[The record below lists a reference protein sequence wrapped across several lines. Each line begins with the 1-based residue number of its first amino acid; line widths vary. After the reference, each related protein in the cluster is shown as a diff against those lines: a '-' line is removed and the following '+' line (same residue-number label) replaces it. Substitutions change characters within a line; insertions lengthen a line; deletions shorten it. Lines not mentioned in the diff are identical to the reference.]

1 MGSKVVAAI
10 AVALVFAAPAN
21 AAVRLFHDTFSAQ
34 YRSPFGAVPA
44 GSKVTLRLRVTGA
57 KPTSVALH
65 VGKAFHAMRRRGTMW
80 TSVLTTPSTPQIVN
94 YDFRVRF
101 GRRTLWYGDNGS
113 ADVLMGGTG
122 VTSSLEGVP
131 FAITAYAPSFTTPA
145 WAQGAV
151 VYEIFVDR
159 FRNGDPSNDYC
170 RAGSPARCPTFY
182 GNIPARLHP
191 SWNEAVDE
199 NPPDIHN
206 RDFFGGDLEGIQ
218 QELPYLKSLGVDAI
232 WTTPIFMARSNH
244 RYDTDNYTQVD
255 PSLGGNSAFASL
267 ASAMKAGGMHW
278 ILDGVFNHASSDS
291 LYFDRY
297 HRYSTDGAC
306 ESTSSPWR
314 SWFQFSSQHVPCD
327 QNDYVQWNG
336 IDTLPVF
343 NHDNQEVKDF
353 FFKAPDG
360 IAERWLAA
368 GASGWR
374 LDAADQIDHAWW
386 REFRTAVKAAYPDAP
401 LIAEDTGGPADA
413 TDFLLGNE
421 LDGVMN
427 YRFRDDAN
435 AFVTGGSGAQL
446 AHALLAMAQEYPT
459 QALAVSFD
467 LIDSHD
473 TQRALATYGG
483 DTAEAKQ
490 RLELAALLQYTW
502 VGAPMTL
509 YGDEVAINAPGNDP
523 FNRAPYPWPD
533 ASGDVS
539 LYGPPDLG
547 VLHVYMQL
555 GQIRSQLPALRQGS
569 FTSLYASSNVYA
581 FLRSG
586 GAAKPVVVAL
596 NNSASIATAQ
606 IPVKGVT
613 ASTWTDALSGKTFSG
628 GGRLNVT
635 IPPRGGL
642 ILVGS

>member
-1 MGSKVVAAI
+1 MVVA
-10 AVALVFAAPAN
+10 LFAAGPAN
-21 AAVRLFHDTFSAQ
+21 AAVRLFHDTFNAQ

-44 GSKVTLRLRVTGA
+44 GSKVILRLRVTGG
-57 KPTSVALH
+57 KPKSVSLH
-65 VGKAFHAMRRRGTMW
+65 VGRAFHAMRRKGTLW
-80 TSVLTTPSTPQIVN
+80 NYTLTTPSKPQIVN
-94 YDFRVRF
+94 YDFRVRI
-101 GRRTLWYGDNGS
+101 GRKILWYGDNGS
-113 ADVLMGGTG
+113 ADVLLGGTG

-131 FAITAYAPSFTTPA
+131 FAITVYAPSFTTPS

-170 RAGSPARCPTFY
+170 RAGATSGCPVFY
-182 GNIPARLHP
+182 GDTPAYLHP
-191 SWNEAVDE
+191 TWNEAVS
-199 NPPDIHN
+199 NPPPFN
-206 RDFFGGDLEGIQ
+206 RDFFGGDLQGIQ
-218 QELPYLKSLGVDAI
+218 QELPYLKSLGVDAV

-255 PSLGGNSAFASL
+255 SALGGNSAFASL
-267 ASAMKAGGMHW
+267 ASAMKGDGMHW

-297 HRYSTDGAC
+297 HRYPTDGAC

-314 SWFQFSSQHVPCD
+314 SWFQFANQHVPCNG
-327 QNDYVQWNG
+327 NDYVQWAG
-336 IDTLPVF
+336 TESLPVF
-343 NHDNQEVKDF
+343 AHDNQAVKDF

-374 LDAADQIDHAWW
+374 LDAADQIDHSWW
-386 REFRTAVKAAYPDAP
+386 QEFRTAVKAAYPDAP
-401 LIAEDTGGPADA
+401 LIAEDTGGAADA

-427 YRFRDDAN
+427 YRFREDAN
-435 AFVTGGSGAQL
+435 AFVTGGSATQL
-446 AHALLAMAQEYPT
+446 GHALNAMAQEYPT
-459 QALAVSFD
+459 PALAVSFD

-473 TQRALATYGG
+473 TPRALSTYGG
-483 DTAEAKQ
+483 DNAEAKQ

-533 ASGDVS
+533 ASGNVS

-547 VLHVYMQL
+547 VLDLYKHL
-555 GQIRSQLPALRQGS
+555 GQIRGQLPALRQGS
-569 FTSLYASSNVYA
+569 FTSLSANANVYA

-586 GAAKPVVVAL
+586 GAAKPVIVAL
-596 NNSASIATAQ
+596 NNSASIASAR
-606 IPVKGVT
+606 ILVKGVT
-613 ASTWTDALSGKTFSG
+613 ASTWTDALSGKTFTGSTT
-628 GGRLNVT
+628 LSVAV
-635 IPPRGGL
+635 PPRGGL